1 VTWSFMKANQATFH
15 VATMARVLGV
25 SSSGFYA
32 WLKRPRSERSRSD
45 DELLE
50 QVREIH
56 ERSSGTY
63 GAPRIHAQLRESG
76 VAVGRK
82 RVARLM
88 REAGLAGVGRRKTP
102 HTTQRDP
109 EATPAPDLVNREF
122 EADAPDRL
130 WVVDI
135 TFVPTG
141 TGFLYLAIVLDVF
154 SRRIVGW
161 SMASHLRTE
170 LVLDALD
177 MALSQ
182 RRGRG
187 VIHHSDQGSQYT
199 SLAFGKRCRKAG
211 VKTSMGTAGDCYDN
225 AMAESFFASLEC
237 ELIDRT
243 TFRNHGEARRE
254 LFQYI
259 EGWYNRRRR
268 HSAIGY
274 RSPVNFER
282 DYQEAA

>member
-1 VTWSFMKANQATFH
+1 MKANQATFH